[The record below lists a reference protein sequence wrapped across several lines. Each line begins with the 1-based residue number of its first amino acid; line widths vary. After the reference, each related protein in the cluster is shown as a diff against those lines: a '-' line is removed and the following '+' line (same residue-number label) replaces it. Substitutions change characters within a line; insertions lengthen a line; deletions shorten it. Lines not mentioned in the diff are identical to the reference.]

1 MHIAIKTIG
10 FGVFFISANLWSAD
24 IDVYNQ
30 DSVLAAAS
38 LPLSAHIQSVNEN
51 QVYMG
56 MFRPDLDAALWEGN
70 LKLYQIGFHSTS
82 TEAILLDAE
91 GRPVVDPASGLVN
104 SQARSFWTS
113 GNNSPDGAAISLGGV
128 AQGLR
133 DYVGKNRVNLTCT
146 GPCNVLEPFAAS
158 NTNLLPENFGAQD
171 TAKMH
176 SIINWVSDIDAQRFH
191 GDVIHSR
198 PVAINYGGRLG
209 TYVFYGSNGGMFHGV
224 KGGLVEKS
232 TVISSKD
239 GEEVWTFI
247 APEQFQQLREL
258 FDRQTAYSSD
268 DRSESPFT
276 NKPYFFDGQVT
287 SYLRYNS
294 NHQIGNDS
302 AGESSQAIIYL
313 TARRGGNLVY
323 AMDVTNPVSPKVLW
337 HKNAVDSGF
346 AELGQ
351 TWSTPKIVQL
361 NIKSSGIE
369 QEVPALLMGLGYDP
383 AAEDEVRGVS
393 SDSTI
398 RTQGRGLII
407 LNALSGDIIWQLT
420 SAHSGMDY
428 AVPASLTV
436 IDQDGNGNADLVY
449 FADTGGQL
457 WKLDVQSTNL
467 ADWQA
472 KRLITL
478 PKGRKF
484 LNAPD
489 AVSSPDGS
497 YNAVIIGS
505 GDSEKPFDTS
515 IQNYL
520 LFYRDNKVSPSQSL
534 TLEDLYQITIDPVS
548 LDFGSLQFNEAQ
560 SEKNTKLKNG
570 WYLQLELGEKVV
582 TRALTANNITTFATH
597 IPCTTGDCDA
607 LGEARIYRFDP
618 FHPFSLKG
626 KGDKEAVFRRIEHG
640 GILPPPTKF
649 TLVIE
654 DENCEAD
661 DCASEKKIISGA
673 LFGPHIEQFGDQ
685 GLGDRRKLWRYNHQ
699 DD

>member
-1 MHIAIKTIG
+1 MCIAIKIIG
-10 FGVFFISANLWSAD
+10 LGVLFISVNLWSAD
-24 IDVYNQ
+24 IDIYNQ

-38 LPLSAHIQSVNEN
+38 LPLTVHNQAVNEN
-51 QVYMG
+51 QVYIG
-56 MFRPDLDAALWEGN
+56 MFRPDRDAPFWEGN
-70 LKLYQIGFHSTS
+70 LKLYQIGLDATS
-82 TEAILLDAE
+82 TEVVLLDAE
-91 GRPVVDPASGLVN
+91 GRPVVDSASGLVN

-113 GNNSPDGAAISLGGV
+113 GNNSPDGAAVSLGGV

-133 DYVGKNRVNLTCT
+133 DYLGKSRVNLTCT

-158 NTNLLPENFGAQD
+158 NTNLLPGDFGAQD
-171 TAKMH
+171 AAQMH
-176 SIINWVSDIDAQRFH
+176 SIINWASDIGVQPFH

-198 PVAINYGGRLG
+198 PEAINYGGSLG
-209 TYVFYGSNGGMFHGV
+209 TYVFYGSNDGMFHGV
-224 KGGLVEKS
+224 KGGLIEKS
-232 TVISSKD
+232 TLISSKD
-239 GEEVWTFI
+239 GEEAWAFT
-247 APEQFQQLREL
+247 APEQFQQLANLFYREA
-258 FDRQTAYSSD
+258 AYSTD
-268 DRSESPFT
+268 KRSESPFA
-276 NKPYFFDGQVT
+276 NKPYFFDGSAT

-313 TARRGGNLVY
+313 TARRGGNLIY
-323 AMDVTNPVSPKVLW
+323 ALDVTNPVSPKILW
-337 HKNAVDSGF
+337 HKSAVDSGF
-346 AELGQ
+346 TELGQ
-351 TWSTPKIVQL
+351 TWSTPKIAQL

-369 QEVPALLMGLGYDP
+369 REVPALLMGLGYDP
-383 AAEDEVRGVS
+383 VAEDEVSDGR
-393 SDSTI
+393 SDSAV

-420 SAHSGMDY
+420 STHSAMDY

-436 IDQDGNGNADLVY
+436 IDQDGNGSADLVY
-449 FADTGGQL
+449 FGDTGGQL
-457 WKLDVQSTNL
+457 WTLDLQSTDL

-489 AVSSPDGS
+489 AVTSPDGS

-520 LFYRDNKVSPSQSL
+520 LFYRDSKVSPSQSL
-534 TLEDLYQITIDPVS
+534 MLEDLYQITIDPVS
-548 LDFGSLQFNEAQ
+548 MQFDEVQ
-560 SEKNTKLKNG
+560 REKNTTVKNG
-570 WYLQLELGEKVV
+570 WYLQLEPGEKVV

-597 IPCTTGDCDA
+597 IPCTADDCNG

-618 FHPFSLKG
+618 FNLKG
-626 KGDKEAVFRRIEHG
+626 KGDKERAYRRVEHG

-661 DCASEKKIISGA
+661 NCVPEKKIISGA

>member
-1 MHIAIKTIG
+1 MYISIKTIG
-10 FGVFFISANLWSAD
+10 FGVFFMSANLWSAD
-24 IDVYNQ
+24 IDIYNR

-38 LPLSAHIQSVNEN
+38 LPLSAHNQAVNEN
-51 QVYMG
+51 QVYIG
-56 MFRPDLDAALWEGN
+56 MFRPDRDAPFWEGN
-70 LKLYQIGFHSTS
+70 LKLYQIGLDATS
-82 TEAILLDAE
+82 TEVVLLDAE
-91 GRPVVDPASGLVN
+91 GRPVVDSASGLVN

-113 GNNSPDGAAISLGGV
+113 GNNSPDGAAVSLGGV

-133 DYVGKNRVNLTCT
+133 DYLGKSRVNLTCT

-158 NTNLLPENFGAQD
+158 NTNLLPGDFGVQDAAQ
-171 TAKMH
+171 MH
-176 SIINWVSDIDAQRFH
+176 SIINWVSDIGTQPSH

-209 TYVFYGSNGGMFHGV
+209 TYVFYGSNDGMFHGV

-232 TVISSKD
+232 AVLSSKD
-239 GEEVWTFI
+239 GEEAWAFT
-247 APEQFQQLREL
+247 APEQLHQLADL
-258 FDRQTAYSSD
+258 FYRQAAYSAD
-268 DRSESPFT
+268 KRSENTFAS
-276 NKPYFFDGQVT
+276 KAYFFDGSVT

-302 AGESSQAIIYL
+302 AGERSQAIIYL
-313 TARRGGNLVY
+313 TARRGGNLIY
-323 AMDVTNPVSPKVLW
+323 ALDVTNPVSPKVLW
-337 HKNAVDSGF
+337 HKSAVDSGF

-351 TWSTPKIVQL
+351 TWSTPKIAQL

-369 QEVPALLMGLGYDP
+369 QEVPALLMGHGYDP
-383 AAEDEVRGVS
+383 AAEDEVSDGR
-393 SDSTI
+393 SDSADSAV

-420 SAHSGMDY
+420 NTHSAMDY

-449 FADTGGQL
+449 FGDTGGQL

-520 LFYRDNKVSPSQSL
+520 LFYRDSKVSPSQSL
-534 TLEDLYQITIDPVS
+534 MLEDLYQITIDPVS
-548 LDFGSLQFNEAQ
+548 MQFDEVQ
-560 SEKNTKLKNG
+560 REKNTTVKNG
-570 WYLQLELGEKVV
+570 WYLQLEPGEKVV
-582 TRALTANNITTFATH
+582 TRALAANNITTFATH
-597 IPCTTGDCDA
+597 IPCTADDCNG

-618 FHPFSLKG
+618 FNLKG
-626 KGDKEAVFRRIEHG
+626 KGDKERVYRRVEHG

-661 DCASEKKIISGA
+661 NCVPEKKIISGA

>member
-1 MHIAIKTIG
+1 MHISIKTIG

-24 IDVYNQ
+24 IDIYNQ

-38 LPLSAHIQSVNEN
+38 LPLSAHIQAVNEN

-56 MFRPDLDAALWEGN
+56 MFRPDPDAALWEGN

-104 SQARSFWTS
+104 RQARSFWTS

-158 NTNLLPENFGAQD
+158 NTNLLPEDFGVQD
-171 TAKMH
+171 TANMH
-176 SIINWVSDIDAQRFH
+176 SIINWVSDIGAQPFH

-268 DRSESPFT
+268 DRSERPFT

-294 NHQIGNDS
+294 NHEIGNDS
-302 AGESSQAIIYL
+302 AGERSQAIIYL
-313 TARRGGNLVY
+313 TARRGGNLIY
-323 AMDVTNPVSPKVLW
+323 ALDVTNPVSPKVLW
-337 HKNAVDSGF
+337 HKSAIDSGF

-351 TWSTPKIVQL
+351 TWSTPKIAQL

-383 AAEDEVRGVS
+383 AAEDEVSGIS
-393 SDSTI
+393 SVNAF

-420 SAHSGMDY
+420 NTHSGMDY

-436 IDQDGNGNADLVY
+436 IDQDRNGNVDLVY
-449 FADTGGQL
+449 FGDTGGQL

-467 ADWQA
+467 ADWQP

-478 PKGRKF
+478 PNDRKF
-484 LNAPD
+484 LNTPD

-548 LDFGSLQFNEAQ
+548 LDFGSLQFDKTQ
-560 SEKNTKLKNG
+560 SKNNSKLENG
-570 WYLQLELGEKVV
+570 WYLKLEVGEKVV
-582 TRALTANNITTFATH
+582 TRAITANNITTFATH
-597 IPCTTGDCDA
+597 IPCTANDCNA
-607 LGEARIYRFDP
+607 LGEARIYRFD
-618 FHPFSLKG
+618 PFSLKG

-654 DENCEAD
+654 DKNCETG
-661 DCASEKKIISGA
+661 DCAPEKKIISGA

-685 GLGDRRKLWRYNHQ
+685 GLGDRHKLWRYNHQ

>member
-1 MHIAIKTIG
+1 MYLSIKTIG
-10 FGVFFISANLWSAD
+10 FGVFFMSANLWSAD
-24 IDVYNQ
+24 IDIYNR

-38 LPLSAHIQSVNEN
+38 LPLSAHNQAVNEN
-51 QVYMG
+51 QVYIG
-56 MFRPDLDAALWEGN
+56 MFRPDRDAPFWEGN
-70 LKLYQIGFHSTS
+70 LKLYQIGLDATS
-82 TEAILLDAE
+82 TEVVLLDAE
-91 GRPVVDPASGLVN
+91 GRPVVDSASGLVN

-113 GNNSPDGAAISLGGV
+113 GNNSPDGAAVSLGGV

-133 DYVGKNRVNLTCT
+133 DYLGKSRVNLTCT
-146 GPCNVLEPFAAS
+146 GSCNVLEPFAAS
-158 NTNLLPENFGAQD
+158 NTNLLPGDFGAQD
-171 TAKMH
+171 AAQMH
-176 SIINWVSDIDAQRFH
+176 SIINWASDIGVQPFH

-198 PVAINYGGRLG
+198 PEAINYGGSLG
-209 TYVFYGSNGGMFHGV
+209 TYVFYGSNDGMFHGV
-224 KGGLVEKS
+224 KGGLIEKS
-232 TVISSKD
+232 AVLSSKD
-239 GEEVWTFI
+239 GEEAWAFT
-247 APEQFQQLREL
+247 APEHFQQLGGL
-258 FDRQTAYSSD
+258 FDRQAAYSTDKRSD
-268 DRSESPFT
+268 NTFA
-276 NKPYFFDGQVT
+276 NKPYFFDGSVT

-313 TARRGGNLVY
+313 TARRGGNLIY
-323 AMDVTNPVSPKVLW
+323 ALDVTNPVSPKVLW
-337 HKNAVDSGF
+337 HKSAVDSGF

-351 TWSTPKIVQL
+351 TWSTPKIAKL

-383 AAEDEVRGVS
+383 AAEDEVSDGR
-393 SDSTI
+393 SDSTV

-407 LNALSGDIIWQLT
+407 LNALNGDIIWQLT
-420 SAHSGMDY
+420 STHSGMAY

-449 FADTGGQL
+449 FGDTGGQL

-467 ADWQA
+467 ADWQS

-497 YNAVIIGS
+497 YDAVIIGS
-505 GDSEKPFDTS
+505 GDSEKPFDTNV
-515 IQNYL
+515 QNYL
-520 LFYRDNKVSPSQSL
+520 LFYRDQDAIRSQPL
-534 TLEDLYQITIDPVS
+534 TLADLHQITIDPVS
-548 LDFGSLQFNEAQ
+548 LDFGSLKFDETQ
-560 SEKNTKLKNG
+560 SKNNSKLENG
-570 WYLQLELGEKVV
+570 WYLELEVGEKVV
-582 TRALTANNITTFATH
+582 TRAITANNITTFATH
-597 IPCTTGDCDA
+597 IPCTANDCNA

-618 FHPFSLKG
+618 FNLKG
-626 KGDKEAVFRRIEHG
+626 NGDNETVFRRIEHG

-654 DENCEAD
+654 DKNCETG
-661 DCASEKKIISGA
+661 DCAPEKKIISGA

-685 GLGDRRKLWRYNHQ
+685 GMGGRRKLWRYNHQ

>member
-1 MHIAIKTIG
+1 M
-10 FGVFFISANLWSAD
+10 SAHLWSAD
-24 IDVYNQ
+24 IDIYNQ
-30 DSVLAAAS
+30 DNVLAAAS
-38 LPLSAHIQSVNEN
+38 LPLSVHNQAVNEN
-51 QVYMG
+51 QVYIG
-56 MFRPDLDAALWEGN
+56 MFRPDRDAPFWEGN
-70 LKLYQIGFHSTS
+70 LKLYQIGLDATS
-82 TEAILLDAE
+82 TEVVLLDAE
-91 GRPVVDPASGLVN
+91 GRPVVDSASGLVN

-113 GNNSPDGAAISLGGV
+113 GNNSPDGAAVSLGGV

-133 DYVGKNRVNLTCT
+133 DYLGKSRVNLTCT

-158 NTNLLPENFGAQD
+158 NTNLLPGDFGAQD
-171 TAKMH
+171 AAQMH
-176 SIINWVSDIDAQRFH
+176 SIINWASDIGVQPFH

-198 PVAINYGGRLG
+198 PEAINYGGSLG
-209 TYVFYGSNGGMFHGV
+209 TYVFYGSNDGMFHGV
-224 KGGLVEKS
+224 KGGLIEKS
-232 TVISSKD
+232 TLISSKD
-239 GEEVWTFI
+239 GEEAWAFT
-247 APEQFQQLREL
+247 APEQFQQLANLFYREA
-258 FDRQTAYSSD
+258 AYSTD
-268 DRSESPFT
+268 KRSESPFA
-276 NKPYFFDGQVT
+276 NKPYFFDGSAT

-313 TARRGGNLVY
+313 TARRGGNLIY
-323 AMDVTNPVSPKVLW
+323 ALDVTNPVSPKILW
-337 HKNAVDSGF
+337 HKSAVDSGF

-351 TWSTPKIVQL
+351 TWSTPKIAQL

-369 QEVPALLMGLGYDP
+369 REVPALLMGLGYDP
-383 AAEDEVRGVS
+383 VAEDEVSDGR
-393 SDSTI
+393 SDSAV

-420 SAHSGMDY
+420 STHSAMDY

-436 IDQDGNGNADLVY
+436 IDQDGNGSADLVY
-449 FADTGGQL
+449 FGDTGGQL
-457 WKLDVQSTNL
+457 WTLDLQSTDL

-489 AVSSPDGS
+489 AVTSPDGS

-520 LFYRDNKVSPSQSL
+520 LFYRDSKVSPSQSL
-534 TLEDLYQITIDPVS
+534 MLEDLYQITIDPVS
-548 LDFGSLQFNEAQ
+548 MQFDEVQ
-560 SEKNTKLKNG
+560 REKNTTVKNG
-570 WYLQLELGEKVV
+570 WYLQLEPGEKVV

-597 IPCTTGDCDA
+597 IPCTADDCNG

-618 FHPFSLKG
+618 FNLKG
-626 KGDKEAVFRRIEHG
+626 KGDKERVYRRVEHG

-661 DCASEKKIISGA
+661 NCVPEKKIISGA

>member
-1 MHIAIKTIG
+1 MCIAIKTIG
-10 FGVFFISANLWSAD
+10 LGVLFISVNLWSAD
-24 IDVYNQ
+24 IDIYNQ
-30 DSVLAAAS
+30 DNVLAAAS
-38 LPLSAHIQSVNEN
+38 LPLTVHNQAVNEN
-51 QVYMG
+51 QVYIG
-56 MFRPDLDAALWEGN
+56 MFRLDRETPFWQGN
-70 LKLYQIGFHSTS
+70 LKLYQIGLDPTS
-82 TEAILLDAE
+82 TEVMLLDAE

-113 GNNSPDGAAISLGGV
+113 GNNSPDGAAVSLGGV

-133 DYVGKNRVNLTCT
+133 DYLGKSRINLTCT

-158 NTNLLPENFGAQD
+158 NTNLLPEDFGVQDAAQ
-171 TAKMH
+171 MH
-176 SIINWVSDIDAQRFH
+176 SIINWVSDIGTQPFH

-198 PVAINYGGRLG
+198 PEAINYGGSLG
-209 TYVFYGSNGGMFHGV
+209 TYVFYGSNDGMFHGV
-224 KGGLVEKS
+224 KGGLIEKS
-232 TVISSKD
+232 TLISSKD
-239 GEEVWTFI
+239 GEEAWAFT
-247 APEQFQQLREL
+247 APEQFQQLANLFYREA
-258 FDRQTAYSSD
+258 AYSTD
-268 DRSESPFT
+268 KRSESPFA
-276 NKPYFFDGQVT
+276 NKPYFFDGSVT

-313 TARRGGNLVY
+313 TARRGGNLIY
-323 AMDVTNPVSPKVLW
+323 ALDVTNPVSPKILW
-337 HKNAVDSGF
+337 HKSAVDSGF
-346 AELGQ
+346 TELGQ

-369 QEVPALLMGLGYDP
+369 REVPALLMGLGYDP
-383 AAEDEVRGVS
+383 VAEDEVSDGR
-393 SDSTI
+393 SDSAV

-420 SAHSGMDY
+420 STHSAMDY

-436 IDQDGNGNADLVY
+436 IDQDGNGSADLVY
-449 FADTGGQL
+449 FGDTGGQL
-457 WKLDVQSTNL
+457 WTLDLQSTDL

-489 AVSSPDGS
+489 AVTSPDGS

-520 LFYRDNKVSPSQSL
+520 LFYRDSKVSPSQSL
-534 TLEDLYQITIDPVS
+534 MLEDLYQITIDPVS
-548 LDFGSLQFNEAQ
+548 MQFDEVQ
-560 SEKNTKLKNG
+560 REKNTTVKNG
-570 WYLQLELGEKVV
+570 WYLQLEPGEKVV

-597 IPCTTGDCDA
+597 IPCTADDCNG

-618 FHPFSLKG
+618 FNLKG
-626 KGDKEAVFRRIEHG
+626 KGDKERVYRRVEHG

-661 DCASEKKIISGA
+661 NCVPEKKIISGA